1 MDNTARNSYVKRRL
15 TSALLD
21 MLREGDW
28 RGITVSALCERA
40 EVSRNSFY
48 RNYSGKEDILRGY
61 ILELNAEW
69 ERAAG
74 DTSQLSD
81 EEKLAGLFG
90 YFNYY
95 RDFYSLL
102 YSRGLLG
109 VVKGILYEVMG
120 PKPEHDN
127 KLAYSR
133 LPQLRDIRLDRG
145 VVRQGNDRIR
155 RRNGGAAEKPYR
167 MNKSRPDFPGGI
179 CVCAINSSRRGVR
192 SRPGDGRTRGIQP
205 GRWRRRGRGR
215 SCGRPI
221 PARLCG
227 RSTWPPQC
235 S

>member
-74 DTSQLSD
+74 YTSQLSD

-120 PKPEHDN
+120 PKPGHDN
-127 KLAYSR
+127 KLAYTLAFLSSG
-133 LPQLRDIRLDRG
+133 IYGWIEEWFARG
-145 VVRQGNDRIR
+145 MTESAEEM
-155 RRNGGAAEKPYR
+155 AALLKNQIE
-167 MNKSRPDFPGGI
+167 
-179 CVCAINSSRRGVR
+179 
-192 SRPGDGRTRGIQP
+192 
-205 GRWRRRGRGR
+205 
-215 SCGRPI
+215 
-221 PARLCG
+221 
-227 RSTWPPQC
+227 
-235 S
+235 